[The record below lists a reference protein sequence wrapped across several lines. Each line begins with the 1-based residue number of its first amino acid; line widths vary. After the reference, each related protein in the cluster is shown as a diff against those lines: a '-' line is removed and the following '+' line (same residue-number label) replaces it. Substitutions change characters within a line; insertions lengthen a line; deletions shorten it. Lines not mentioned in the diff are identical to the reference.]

1 MARYK
6 SVIAINSS
14 VFLFMLGVG
23 LIVALLPQ
31 RILNISG
38 SVSDV
43 GYLASAYAVSNI
55 LLQFPI
61 GYFSDRFGFKAFI
74 AGGYFFCSL
83 TGLLYYLA
91 ETPNLIF
98 LGRMLQGVGEAPIW
112 ALAPAL
118 LSIQYPAE
126 KGKFIGIYNASLH
139 GGLMGGSLLGILVSK
154 AWHGN
159 ESFLLFTGVALV
171 GGLLIAL
178 FVENPSRAVG
188 AAATVSL
195 RKAISLTDN
204 LSNRIVLTGILLYG
218 AGYGVFITLIPAF
231 LISEKNCDHTTV
243 GVFFSLFYIAL
254 SLSQVI
260 AGPFS
265 DRKGRKP
272 AMVFGMLVASITVA
286 TFFLFAQPWL
296 NGMLTIAGLGLG
308 IFSVSSLAFLNER
321 VPDSLKGAVS
331 GAFYLAWG
339 AGYFSGPLIVG
350 KLSHFASLQAGFLV
364 LAGLLMM
371 EFVALAAIV
380 KKTRLPLKCRV
391 IEDSQKA

>member
-1 MARYK
+1 MSRYQ
-6 SVIAINSS
+6 SVVAINSS

-23 LIVALLPQ
+23 MIVALLPQ
-31 RILNISG
+31 RILDMSS

-98 LGRMLQGVGEAPIW
+98 LGRMLQGAGEAPIW

-139 GGLMGGSLLGILVSK
+139 GGLMGGSLLGILISK
-154 AWHGN
+154 AWQGN
-159 ESFLLFTGVALV
+159 ESFLLFAGVAFV
-171 GGLLIAL
+171 GGLLISL
-178 FVENPSRAVG
+178 FVENPRQEGG
-188 AAATVSL
+188 AAAAKVSL
-195 RKAISLTDN
+195 KDAISLTGD
-204 LSNRIVLTGILLYG
+204 RAIRVVLTGILLYG
-218 AGYGVFITLIPAF
+218 AGYGVFITLIPAY
-231 LISEKNCDHTTV
+231 LISEKNYDHTAV
-243 GVFFSLFYIAL
+243 GTFFSLFYVAL
-254 SLSQVI
+254 SLSQVL

-272 AMVFGMLVASITVA
+272 VMAFGMIAASIAIA
-286 TFFLFAQPWL
+286 TFFLLGQPWL
-296 NGMLTIAGLGLG
+296 NGMLTMAGLGLG
-308 IFSVSSLAFLNER
+308 VFCVSALAFLNER
-321 VPDSLKGAVS
+321 VPDALKGAVS

-339 AGYFSGPLIVG
+339 AGYFCGPLIVG
-350 KLSHFASLQAGFLV
+350 KLSQFASLQVGFLI
-364 LAGLLMM
+364 LAALLAM
-371 EFVALAAIV
+371 EFFALTIFVKSKALAI
-380 KKTRLPLKCRV
+380 
-391 IEDSQKA
+391 DSDIYLRMP